1 MCASAAGSSARPLIN
16 KAFLNRITGADG
28 EGKVHYDPAMQFL
41 VMQVG
46 MYDVMTQSYDVLWQI
61 TVPVGTIGLHV
72 SYVLQMA
79 PLYAT
84 KQPIRIQTASIL
96 NMAERTR
103 ASEVMLA
110 SSSARLIIRSRV
122 CPNGF

>member
-16 KAFLNRITGADG
+16 KAVLNRITGADG

-79 PLYAT
+79 PLCAT
-84 KQPIRIQTASIL
+84 KQPIRIQTVSIL
-96 NMAERTR
+96 NMPERTT
-103 ASEVMLA
+103 ASEVMHA
-110 SSSARLIIRSRV
+110 
-122 CPNGF
+122 